1 MGRGELGGRE
11 REVRGDVTEERER
24 DRMEVYS
31 GLQQRKER
39 GGRIGE
45 EGRSMFM
52 RE

>member
-1 MGRGELGGRE
+1 MDGRG

-39 GGRIGE
+39 GGRIG
-45 EGRSMFM
+45 GRGK
-52 RE
+52 E